1 MLGWKNA
8 QNTVLL
14 GKDNGILMETIGIS
28 VMVSIGL
35 QLFLFSRVHLFAFL
49 FCETLLRIWNNRF
62 RKAIIPVK
70 PWVYSEF
77 VTAPLHIVPNKCLK
91 FTVKIQCSMCVRI
104 HCMWVGQDP
113 PSFEDQ

>member
-77 VTAPLHIVPNKCLK
+77 VTAPLHVVPNKCLK
-91 FTVKIQCSMCVRI
+91 I
-104 HCMWVGQDP
+104 HC
-113 PSFEDQ
+113 